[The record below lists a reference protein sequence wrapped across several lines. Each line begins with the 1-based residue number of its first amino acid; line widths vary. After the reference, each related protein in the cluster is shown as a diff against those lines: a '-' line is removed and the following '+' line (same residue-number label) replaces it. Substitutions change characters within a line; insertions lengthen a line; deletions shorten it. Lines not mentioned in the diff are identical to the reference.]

1 MTAIT
6 SLLPAAALLAAATV
20 LPPHTPAH
28 AEGADAP
35 TAAYVVLLKD
45 TATRAPARALAS
57 EAAKAGDRVDAVY
70 DSALNGFAVRT
81 TASRAAALAADP
93 RVASVEPDTVY
104 RVSDPP
110 APTGP
115 TDPLAE
121 RPAPAAESPAPAP
134 EQPDPSAAPASAPAP
149 VPAPV
154 QAAPVPPPSA
164 APATPAPAPAPSTA
178 STTAPAPSA
187 APAAPASP
195 APEPTTTPTPAPAQ
209 PSPAPA
215 ASPTPA
221 PAAVPSAAPAPAPV
235 AGAGAGRQGRAPW
248 GLDRIDQRGLPLDGS
263 YAYPSSGAGVTVYV
277 VDTGIN
283 TAHQEFGGRART
295 GFNALWQEGSA
306 DCNGHGTHV
315 AGTVGGATYG
325 VAKGVSLVGVK
336 VADCHGDARL
346 SHILR
351 GLDWVVK
358 DATRAGLPLRPAVAN
373 MSLGGSRSRSI
384 DAAVVR
390 TAAYGITVTVAAGNE
405 GRDACAGSPS
415 HVPQAITVAATD
427 ASDRHPSFSNYGP
440 CVALSAPG
448 VSVVSA
454 WKGSATAL
462 ARATGTSMAAPHVA
476 GAAALLLAAGTAHSP
491 EQVRAALLRDA
502 APDLVTAL
510 PSGTPNLLLQVP
522 AAP

>member
-1 MTAIT
+1 MTAMT

-45 TATRAPARALAS
+45 AATRAPARALAS

-104 RVSDPP
+104 RISDPP

-115 TDPLAE
+115 TDPLTE
-121 RPAPAAESPAPAP
+121 RPAPAAESPAPARAP
-134 EQPDPSAAPASAPAP
+134 EQPGPPAAPASTPAP
-149 VPAPV
+149 VPAPG
-154 QAAPVPPPSA
+154 QATPVPPPSA
-164 APATPAPAPAPSTA
+164 APATPAPVPAPSTA
-178 STTAPAPSA
+178 PTPEPAPSA

-195 APEPTTTPTPAPAQ
+195 APEPTAIPTPTPA
-209 PSPAPA
+209 
-215 ASPTPA
+215 
-221 PAAVPSAAPAPAPV
+221 AVPPAAPAPV
-235 AGAGAGRQGRAPW
+235 AGAGRQGRAPW

-295 GFNALWQEGSA
+295 GFNALWMEGSA

-405 GRDACAGSPS
+405 GRDACTGSPS

-427 ASDRHPSFSNYGP
+427 ASDRHPSFSNHGP
-440 CVALSAPG
+440 CVDLSAPG

-510 PSGTPNLLLQVP
+510 PPGTPNLLLQVP